1 MLRIV
6 ALSRSRV
13 QQAARTT
20 ALRPAC
26 ANGLEGRPT
35 TFGLPAVYVK
45 EAGGSC
51 FCDPHLSGRM
61 MKWSNSCARIRGR
74 ADADDHETRYG
85 NRGLGAGA
93 GTRRFEIGDLG
104 ATGAEESEI
113 SDSRFESK
121 RGRGKERHV
130 GASPRSALLA
140 PAAVSYGLPCL
151 VSGSTRPN
159 ASSVASSSSAVS
171 SSVKSRIFTCRADL
185 GMARS

>member
-121 RGRGKERHV
+121 RGHSKERHV
-130 GASPRSALLA
+130 GASPATCLGRVSFNLLA
-140 PAAVSYGLPCL
+140 FLE
-151 VSGSTRPN
+151 TT
-159 ASSVASSSSAVS
+159 SV
-171 SSVKSRIFTCRADL
+171 FWTCIPDMMPQIESPIPVL
-185 GMARS
+185 HTL